1 MSLMDLLTG
10 HHGIKEKEKVPPLA
24 LGLAGLLAHSKLK
37 TGAGTGPELGQ
48 RLEDLFKPSPEGG
61 PTTKGL
67 IATLLTGG
75 LMDLVRQFQNSGQA
89 ETVQSWISTT
99 PNRQVSATDLSK
111 VLTEEQVVFLMA
123 RTGLSREELL
133 AGLSKQLPAAVDNL
147 TPEGRV
153 PTSAE
158 LQQRL

>member
-1 MSLMDLLTG
+1 MSLMDILTG
-10 HHGIKEKEKVPPLA
+10 RHGIKDKEHVPPLA
-24 LGLAGLLAHSKLK
+24 LGLAGLLTHSKLK

-61 PTTKGL
+61 PTSKGL

-89 ETVQSWISTT
+89 ETVHSWVSTS
-99 PNRQVSATDLSK
+99 PNQPVSPTDLSK
-111 VLTEEQVVFLMA
+111 VLTEEQLAFLMA

-133 AGLSKQLPAAVDNL
+133 AGLSRDLPAAVDNL
-147 TPEGRV
+147 TPEGRM